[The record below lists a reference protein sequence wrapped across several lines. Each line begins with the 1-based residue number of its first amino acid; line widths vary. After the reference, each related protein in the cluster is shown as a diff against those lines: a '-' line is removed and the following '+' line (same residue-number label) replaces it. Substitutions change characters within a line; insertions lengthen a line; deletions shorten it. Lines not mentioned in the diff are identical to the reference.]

1 MAATSSAM
9 APALTEATAASAA
22 VGPHARDLLWRPEA
36 GGRRRDLGPEQQPS
50 LEGET
55 AALRDRQAA
64 LWDRARRLCRRLQ
77 VVRARQVERHVRQQ
91 LAGLW
96 RHLAPGAEP
105 PSPPAPAPPPTAR
118 AAELRRL
125 VGSATA
131 LLRAVQ
137 RDCDSDATDT
147 GSGSSCCSS
156 GSSNVGSGSS
166 SSSCSSGG
174 EEEEEETE
182 LLSQAGPGQPPR
194 SPPPAPAGYQK
205 AEWQWALE
213 RAAIICRWTW
223 LQAQVSDLEY
233 RIRQQTDIYKQLRA
247 NKGPV
252 VLGEAQQPEDVIK
265 QQGRMTDSL
274 KVENSKGSWRL
285 DSAPCSHSLELH
297 NVDKQSSQLMQS
309 LGSTIYPTPSF
320 HPVNGTSSLP
330 KDHTATCHING
341 VINCSRSN
349 SLDNNSP
356 TEETFNKRKRL
367 DSSATSFSPYD
378 SSCIAARIR
387 PLCRYRKRKLLRTNT
402 VSYLSRKPQK
412 PLTMKCSCEWPHTC
426 ILCECK
432 TSVKPID
439 VDTMTLKERIA
450 VLDSGFHP
458 ILSLP
463 HGSPLH
469 LHFEALLKEDRLT
482 YEALKMSP
490 LIKGSQVLTATY
502 PALAP
507 SLSPINSPL
516 KEGKHLKGSASSPS
530 MFASSPQA
538 LKSSSLEHSLS
549 PYIVDSSAVPSA
561 SQPST
566 SSALQTSKKK
576 RSENSYDIDNI
587 VIPMSMATAARV
599 EKLQYKEILTPSWRL
614 VESKEEET
622 LNQIDSELEDTSDD
636 AYRNRHTKYEELERA
651 RWDSWTAAAISHRR
665 GNSRSSN
672 KGEGRATQPVPATS
686 LTISQPVSPDT
697 AYHNFNDLA
706 HSSTGTSSPEPCSLL
721 QSLSIKD
728 RTPVP
733 SSCSEDT
740 CSTTTDVGD
749 DAAQIIQPWERRTFP
764 LSDTSRQALLDQ
776 PHKLLPPVPKQWC
789 SSRKPNPRT
798 QNSSPESGPIPS
810 SLPEGHFQANSSSCI
825 EEFTSHECF
834 SARLLKN
841 R

>member
-247 NKGPV
+247 NKGPDHLETQPWLRFAEASLYKSLRKLWPGLTGPV

-463 HGSPLH
+463 H
-469 LHFEALLKEDRLT
+469 D
-482 YEALKMSP
+482 
-490 LIKGSQVLTATY
+490 
-502 PALAP
+502 
-507 SLSPINSPL
+507 SPL

>member
-247 NKGPV
+247 NKGPDHLETQPWLRFAEASLYKSLRKLWPGLTGPV

-665 GNSRSSN
+665 GNS
-672 KGEGRATQPVPATS
+672 
-686 LTISQPVSPDT
+686 
-697 AYHNFNDLA
+697 
-706 HSSTGTSSPEPCSLL
+706 PEPCSLL

>member
-247 NKGPV
+247 NK
-252 VLGEAQQPEDVIK
+252 
-265 QQGRMTDSL
+265 
-274 KVENSKGSWRL
+274 
-285 DSAPCSHSLELH
+285 
-297 NVDKQSSQLMQS
+297 SSQLMQS